1 MEAAKRELA
10 EGAKRRQLELDEQ
23 MRAEAE
29 TKELEEARRK
39 VEEPAR
45 RKAEAE
51 ARAKPRLSKLLQR
64 RPLRKKLRVE
74 LLRKKRNAL
83 PLKRRLAKTKSV
95 EPQKPMPRLVQTR
108 NEKSV
113 RRKSFGA
120 KRSWKRSAKRTSV
133 ARNYTLRPIKR
144 VAAAKSHSAA
154 KASRRSPQRRAL
166 GARPLSARQR
176 PSFVKL
182 PYLKRLQLVNWPR
195 ECPLRHRPSS
205 RR

>member
-1 MEAAKRELA
+1 
-10 EGAKRRQLELDEQ
+10 

-45 RKAEAE
+45 RKARPKH
-51 ARAKPRLSKLLQR
+51 ARKPRLSKLLQR

-108 NEKSV
+108 NEK
-113 RRKSFGA
+113 RGGRA
-120 KRSWKRSAKRTSV
+120 SA
-133 ARNYTLRPIKR
+133 
-144 VAAAKSHSAA
+144 
-154 KASRRSPQRRAL
+154 QREAGS
-166 GARPLSARQR
+166 GARSEL
-176 PSFVKL
+176 PSQGTT
-182 PYLKRLQLVNWPR
+182 RCGR
-195 ECPLRHRPSS
+195 
-205 RR
+205 